1 MLILVYKGKQT
12 NIFVGAKKN
21 QFDKHE
27 LVNLWL
33 TKKWE
38 ISLDKSAF
46 MQGQEAAFYLI
57 TIIILIRDK
66 PRW

>member
-1 MLILVYKGKQT
+1 LKH
-12 NIFVGAKKN
+12 KKKI
-21 QFDKHE
+21 DKHE

-38 ISLDKSAF
+38 ISLDKSSF
-46 MQGQEAAFYLI
+46 MQGQETAFYLI